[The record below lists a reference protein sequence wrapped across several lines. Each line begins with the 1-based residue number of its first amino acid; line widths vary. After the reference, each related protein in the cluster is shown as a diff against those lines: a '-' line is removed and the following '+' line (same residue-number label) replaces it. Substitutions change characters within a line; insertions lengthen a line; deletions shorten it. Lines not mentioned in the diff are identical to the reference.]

1 MIVKRFL
8 QLTKGLSSAE
18 RSGVVLRTALISV
31 ATRGVTTF
39 ASILTVPLV
48 LHHVGSE
55 RYGIWMAAIALSTFF
70 GLADGGVTKSLIAEV
85 AKAHGACDRERVR
98 VLIASAFA
106 ATVAF
111 ALPFLAI
118 TLIAVSLIDWAWA
131 FNLSDHRLER
141 EAALV
146 VGIICISFAVTYPVT
161 VIREAR
167 LGLMQGP
174 EVNLW
179 DFLGVILGFGGLVV
193 AVETE
198 AGLVAIA
205 ALWASGPAIARAA
218 AAIVF
223 LAGRG
228 RDLLPS
234 WRNIDIGVSRA
245 LVEGGAAFLFYALT
259 QALALQ
265 SDQVLI
271 ARFFGAEKVAEYA
284 IVQRLFLQPQ
294 VLVTLGLAAQW
305 PAYGEALGRGDFNW
319 IWRHLRCSIVL
330 YAAFAALAC
339 GLLGVLCDPIL
350 KIWVGAM
357 FAPPLLVGS
366 MVALGITAAVA
377 NVLAFFLMSVG
388 LSRRLLIAQGVL
400 AVVTLPLELV
410 LIPRIGTPGA
420 AIAATLGYLLAY
432 VLPYIFLRDRLLTL
446 LFACLRSSLYLPA

>member
-1 MIVKRFL
+1 MLL
-8 QLTKGLSSAE
+8 QLKKGLFSAE
-18 RSGVVLRTALISV
+18 RSGVVFRTALTSV
-31 ATRGVTTF
+31 ATRGVTTL
-39 ASILTVPLV
+39 ASLFTVPLV

-70 GLADGGVTKSLIAEV
+70 ALADCGVTKGLIAEV

-98 VLIASAFA
+98 VLIASALA
-106 ATVAF
+106 ATIAF
-111 ALPFLAI
+111 SLPFLAI
-118 TLIAVSLIDWAWA
+118 ALVAVSLVDWAWA
-131 FNLSDHRLER
+131 FNLSDRRLER

-146 VGIICISFAVTYPVT
+146 VGIICITFAATYPVT

-179 DFLGVILGFGGLVV
+179 DLLGAILGFGGLVL
-193 AVETE
+193 AVENG

-205 ALWASGPAIARAA
+205 ALWVCGPAIARVV

-234 WRNIDIGVSRA
+234 WRNVDIGVSRA
-245 LVEGGAAFLFYALT
+245 LVAGGATFLFYTLT

-284 IVQRLFLQPQ
+284 VVQRLFLQPQ

-305 PAYGEALGRGDFNW
+305 PAYGEALGRGDFGW
-319 IWRHLRCSIVL
+319 ISRHLRRSILL

-339 GLLGVLCDPIL
+339 GLLGVFCNPIL
-350 KIWVGAM
+350 KIWVGDIA
-357 FAPPLLVGS
+357 APPLLVGS

-400 AVVTLPLELV
+400 AVVTLPSELV

-420 AIAATLGYLLAY
+420 AIAATFGYLLAY
-432 VLPYIFLRDRLLTL
+432 VLPYVFLRDRLLSQL
-446 LFACLRSSLYLPA
+446 QSGEPSGLAR

>member
-1 MIVKRFL
+1 MTVTMLR
-8 QLTKGLSSAE
+8 QLTKGRFGAE
-18 RSGVVLRTALISV
+18 RSGVVLRTALTSV
-31 ATRGVTTF
+31 AARVVTTF
-39 ASILTVPLV
+39 ASLLTVPLV

-55 RYGIWMAAIALSTFF
+55 RYGIWMAAIALSTLF
-70 GLADGGVTKSLIAEV
+70 GLADCGVTKSLVAEV

-106 ATVAF
+106 ATIAF
-111 ALPFLAI
+111 ALPFLAT
-118 TLIAVSLIDWAWA
+118 TLIVVSQIDWAWA
-131 FNLSDHRLER
+131 FNLSDRRLEH

-146 VGIICISFAVTYPVT
+146 VAIICITFAVTYPVT

-179 DFLGVILGFGGLVV
+179 DLLGIFLGFGGLVLAV
-193 AVETE
+193 ASG

-205 ALWASGPAIARAA
+205 ALWACGPAIARAV
-218 AAIVF
+218 AAIIF

-234 WRNIDIGVSRA
+234 WRNVDIGVSRA
-245 LVEGGAAFLFYALT
+245 LVGGGAAFLVYALT

-271 ARFFGAEKVAEYA
+271 ARFFGAEKVADYA
-284 IVQRLFLQPQ
+284 VVQRLFLQPQ

-305 PAYGEALGRGDFNW
+305 PAYGEALGRGDFVW
-319 IWRHLRCSIVL
+319 IGRHLRHSIAL

-339 GLLGVLCDPIL
+339 GVLGVLCDPIL
-350 KIWVGAM
+350 KIWVGDIAV
-357 FAPPLLVGS
+357 PPFLVGS

-388 LSRRLLIAQGVL
+388 LSRLLLIAQGVL
-400 AVVTLPLELV
+400 TVVTLPLELL

-420 AIAATLGYLLAY
+420 AIAATFGYLLAY
-432 VLPYIFLRDRLLTL
+432 VLPCLFLRDRLLSQL
-446 LFACLRSSLYLPA
+446 QIRGSSGSAR